1 MLERFNEILWGIPLL
16 VLLLGTGLLL
26 TFRTGFVQFRLLVP
40 SLRLFFRQWKGEPK
54 EEGVSSFRALCT
66 ALAATVGTGNIAGVA
81 GAIAIGGPGAVFW
94 MWISGFIGMA
104 TKFTE
109 AALAVLYSEK
119 RSTGEQL
126 GGPMYTI
133 EKGLGAAYKPM
144 SEVYCFFGLIAV
156 LGVGNTTQINA
167 VVTSA
172 ADAAAQ
178 FGIVFDKKMQ
188 FVLGAAMAA
197 GVWAMVSGGA
207 SKIGSA
213 AEFLV
218 PLASILYL
226 LLGIGVIVW
235 RFDGIGQ
242 VFSEILEGAFSPKAV
257 TGGAVGSAWTALR
270 IGVSRGVFTNEAGMG
285 TAAMAHGGAQ
295 GVSPVQQGM
304 LGIVE
309 VFLDTIVICTM
320 TALIILL
327 SGVKIPYGQ
336 MAGAELTALALANCY
351 GNWVRVLLSVCL
363 CCFALA
369 TVMGWGLYAGR
380 CLEYLTGK
388 ISWKGFAF
396 VQALGVMAGTV
407 MESSWIW
414 DFAEIANG
422 LMAIPNL
429 IALILLSGKTANFR
443 LDSHRKICY
452 DVPANSKRNY
462 HNTR

>member
-1 MLERFNEILWGIPLL
+1 MLERLNEILWGIPLL
-16 VLLLGTGLLL
+16 VLLVGTGLLL
-26 TFRTGFVQFRLLVP
+26 SFRTGFVQLRLLIP
-40 SLRLFFRQWKGEPK
+40 SIRLFFRQWKGEEK
-54 EEGVSSFRALCT
+54 ENGESSFRALCT

-94 MWISGFIGMA
+94 MWVSGFIGMA

-109 AALAVLYSEK
+109 AALAVHFSEK
-119 RSTGEQL
+119 RKDGERV

-133 EKGLGAAYKPM
+133 EMGLGSAFRPM
-144 SEVYCFFGLIAV
+144 AVLYCLFGLVAV
-156 LGVGNTTQINA
+156 LGVGNATQINA
-167 VVTSA
+167 VVIAVS
-172 ADAAAQ
+172 DAAAK
-178 FGIVFDKKMQ
+178 FGIVFNRKMQ
-188 FVLGAAMAA
+188 LAFGAVMAVA
-197 GVWAMVSGGA
+197 VWAMISGGA

-218 PLASILYL
+218 PFASVIYL
-226 LLGIGVIVW
+226 LLGLGVIAW
-235 RFDGIGQ
+235 RFDRIGQ
-242 VFSEILEGAFSPKAV
+242 VFSEIFVGAFSPKAV

-304 LGIVE
+304 QGIVE

-320 TALIILL
+320 TALVILL
-327 SGVKIPYGQ
+327 SGLDIPYGQ
-336 MAGAELTALALANCY
+336 TAGVELTASALAICY
-351 GNWVRVLLSVCL
+351 GDWVRGLLSVCL
-363 CCFALA
+363 CCFAVA

-388 ISWKGFAF
+388 INWKRFAL
-396 VQALGVMAGTV
+396 VQSLGVMAGTIL
-407 MESSWIW
+407 ESSWVW

-429 IALILLSGKTANFR
+429 VALILLSGKTVNLI
-443 LDSHRKICY
+443 LDSQQKICY
-452 DVPANSKRNY
+452 DVPAKSKRNY
-462 HNTR
+462 HTAR